1 MKKILIGILFI
12 LNTFASAET
21 KIEELLQHEIRTYS
35 PEIAGVKDLIFEA
48 RIDGLPDI
56 LAKNSAIGKRNDIY
70 FKIYWKTP
78 NQYRIEVE
86 GLPGNAASFK
96 EIKDDLRELIKGK
109 LEFVIPEKM
118 SDKLKSYS
126 LKIEPITD
134 GKLLKAIDET
144 YTLSIPEIDIVFD
157 KTGKLKSMESRAPM
171 SAVKTEF
178 NNSPKSWSNNKL
190 VLDKVVSVSGS
201 PGNSFSVVNE
211 IQYVD
216 VNGFGFPSQINV
228 KNIVEFM
235 GSNKEK
241 EKPKLMKKETTSV
254 IRFSKY
260 EINTGR
266 AAKFIDEGA
275 FK

>member
-1 MKKILIGILFI
+1 MILLFLSNYVI
-12 LNTFASAET
+12 AEN
-21 KIEELLQHEIRTYS
+21 KIEELQQHEIRTYS
-35 PEIAGVKDLIFEA
+35 PELAGVKDLIFEA

-56 LAKNSAIGKRNDIY
+56 LAKNSAIGKRADVF

-86 GLPGNAASFK
+86 GFPGNASNFK
-96 EIKDDLRELIKGK
+96 EIKDDLRQLIKGK

-118 SDKLKSYS
+118 SEKLKPYT

-157 KTGKLKSMESRAPM
+157 KSGRLKSMESRAPM

-178 NNSPKSWSNNKL
+178 YNSPKVWSNNKL
-190 VLDKVVSVSGS
+190 VLDKVISVSGG

-211 IQYVD
+211 IQYVN
-216 VNGFGFPSQINV
+216 VNGFGFPSQVNV
-228 KNIVEFM
+228 KNVIEFM
-235 GSNKEK
+235 GATKEK
-241 EKPKLMKKETTSV
+241 EKPKLMKKETTSTV
-254 IRFSKY
+254 KFSKY

-275 FK
+275 TK